1 MTRSLSMRSL
11 DSAELSIEGSD
22 LESCDVAILENQ
34 VARID
39 IQEHDSLQ
47 RSASLSGIAEG
58 KKTGVTNESARFVKL
73 CVGSLGVYGCYLAY
87 GHVQE
92 EIFRYRGPNQERFQQ
107 VWFLQVAE
115 CACNIIAGIIGRKV
129 FGGRRPSKFSPFF
142 YSGASQVFAKVL
154 TNMSLAAG
162 LSYPVCLLAKSAK
175 VVPVMLG
182 QSLMG
187 RSKFQ
192 PRDYLFAGLVV
203 LGTCMLSLGKP
214 TNDASSLSTPA
225 GVMFIFLSL
234 VLDGVT
240 GAFQKGL
247 TTQASGKQPTTY
259 DFLLFT
265 NIAMVIVALSI
276 SVAFGDFARG
286 WEFCVRNPL
295 LQHMMIQLCVL
306 SALGQSCIYF
316 IVANFDPVVCATV
329 TTTRK
334 IVSVLWSLVVRSYAI
349 SSQGCV
355 GLTLAV
361 FGILMSM
368 HDKSG
373 RETNKS
379 KG

>member
-1 MTRSLSMRSL
+1 MTRSLNIQSL
-11 DSAELSIEGSD
+11 DSAELSIEGRD
-22 LESCDVAILENQ
+22 LESCDVALTENQ
-34 VARID
+34 VTRVAIH
-39 IQEHDSLQ
+39 QEHDSLQ
-47 RSASLSGIAEG
+47 RSASLPGMAEDS
-58 KKTGVTNESARFVKL
+58 KTRVANERSRYIKL
-73 CVGSLGVYGCYLAY
+73 CVSSVGVYACYLAY
-87 GHVQE
+87 GQVQE

-107 VWFLQVAE
+107 VWFLQVTE

-129 FGGRRPSKFSPFF
+129 CGGRRPSKFSPFF

-162 LSYPVCLLAKSAK
+162 LSYPVCTLAKSAK

-182 QSLMG
+182 QSIIG

-192 PRDYLFAGLVV
+192 PREYLFAGLVV
-203 LGTCMLSLGKP
+203 LGTCMLSMGKP
-214 TNDASSLSTPA
+214 TDDAPSLSTPA

-240 GAFQKGL
+240 GAFQKGI
-247 TTQASGKQPTTY
+247 TTQAFGKQPTTY

-276 SVAFGDFARG
+276 SVAIGDFARG
-286 WEFCVRNPL
+286 WEFCVRHPR
-295 LQHMMIQLCVL
+295 LQYMTIQLCIL

-316 IVANFDPVVCATV
+316 IIANFDPVVCATV

-334 IVSVLWSLVVRSYAI
+334 IVSVLWSLVARRYAI

-361 FGILMSM
+361 LGILMSM
-368 HDKSG
+368 HDK
-373 RETNKS
+373 
-379 KG
+379 